1 MEFLDNQKQDLLQGV
16 NPRDKDS
23 NHFIMAQLKTLDTM
37 KNIPT
42 VIALNIEQ
50 ELKIEE
56 DSIKHNI
63 NLKG

>member
-1 MEFLDNQKQDLLQGV
+1 
-16 NPRDKDS
+16 
-23 NHFIMAQLKTLDTM
+23 MAQLKTLDTM